1 MSGLWTTAAAALR
14 PRGMLAPMA
23 QLLESNPCPRCG
35 STDVIPILYGTA
47 GRTAALAQNSG
58 VELAG
63 RVWDADAPS
72 SRCRACRHTWSRS
85 SGA

>member
-1 MSGLWTTAAAALR
+1 
-14 PRGMLAPMA
+14 MLVPMA
-23 QLLESNPCPRCG
+23 QLLEDNPCPRCG
-35 STDVIPILYGTA
+35 STDVIPILYGTIGGA
-47 GRTAALAQNSG
+47 AALADDAG

-72 SRCRACRHTWSRS
+72 SRCRACRHAWSRS